1 VESTPS
7 RPPSHGQPAES
18 RVAAGAPG
26 GHRPP
31 PEAAVSPPP
40 PAPSPDWVKP
50 SEAIAE
56 RRFLSECWI
65 RAWAET
71 LPPGGRWK
79 GPLETLLTRDT
90 EGEVSAVLPLATVRL
105 GPGLGIRAL
114 AGPRQ
119 PFRGLVARQRD
130 FATAMEELGSQLV
143 GDPRWSALRF
153 SSVDGG
159 DIALDTLVTY
169 LKLRGWLSHQ
179 RFLYLTLATPL
190 PDSLDALHAQLG
202 KRREKRF
209 RHKESRLR
217 REGPYEIR
225 IHRDLE
231 ASAWL
236 RVIEGLAEIERHSW
250 LVKLGGE
257 TQFQSEAGRRFWQ
270 RVLSDPE
277 TRGCWGVFVLFFQG
291 RPACYCLTADMGGTR
306 YSIYNHYDDAFRP
319 LSLGSIVDHDVFRD
333 AIERGMKKID
343 FGHGDSGYKQQSLG
357 ASPDGSL
364 RDVVVAAPTGRGRA
378 LFAASMGWSLVDDW
392 RKARQAMAAR
402 QAEDTRQAEDAR
414 HAENEPET

>member
-1 VESTPS
+1 MTVEPTPNRPSTEAHPVDPRGSAPS
-7 RPPSHGQPAES
+7 SPAPRPADAPSSSA
-18 RVAAGAPG
+18 
-26 GHRPP
+26 PP
-31 PEAAVSPPP
+31 PHPRWVT
-40 PAPSPDWVKP
+40 PA
-50 SEAIAE
+50 EAIAE

-65 RAWAET
+65 RSWVET
-71 LPPGGRWK
+71 LPARGHWS
-79 GPLETLLTRDT
+79 GPLDALVTRDAR
-90 EGEVSAVLPLATVRL
+90 GEVSAVLPLASLRL

-119 PFRGLVARQRD
+119 PFRGLVVRQRD
-130 FATAMEELGSQLV
+130 FASAAEEIGAQIIADTRL
-143 GDPRWSALRF
+143 AAIRF

-169 LKLRGWLSHQ
+169 LKLRGWLTHQ

-190 PDSLDALHAQLG
+190 PDTLDQLHAQLG

-209 RHKESRLR
+209 RQKESRLK
-217 REGPYEIR
+217 REGHYEIR
-225 IHRDLE
+225 VYRGLE
-231 ASAWL
+231 ESAWS
-236 RVIEGLAEIERHSW
+236 RVIGDLADIERRSW

-257 TQFQSEAGRRFWQ
+257 TQFQSEEGRHFW
-270 RVLSDPE
+270 RALLSDPE

-343 FGHGDSGYKQQSLG
+343 FGHGDGGYKQQSLG

-402 QAEDTRQAEDAR
+402 QAEDTRHAEDAR